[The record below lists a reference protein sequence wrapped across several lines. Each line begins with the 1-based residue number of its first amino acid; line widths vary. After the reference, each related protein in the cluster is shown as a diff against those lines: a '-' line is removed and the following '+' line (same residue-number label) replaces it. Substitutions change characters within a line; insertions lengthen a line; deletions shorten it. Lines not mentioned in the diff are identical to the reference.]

1 MKRNSTPCPKVT
13 VREDDLLNTMSVEQ
27 KAMFKTFLLERYQ
40 IEEYYRKE
48 DTNRSVTAAVLTP
61 TLIATAYYIVSKLGS
76 TPISFSLLL
85 WSAAAFLVFAFI
97 FSLAYM
103 VTDHFSASDTGL
115 RVVVYVGVF
124 AAALLISA
132 RILHK

>member
-1 MKRNSTPCPKVT
+1 M
-13 VREDDLLNTMSVEQ
+13 LNTMSDEQ
-27 KAMFKTFLLERYQ
+27 KEMFKTFLREHYQ

-48 DTNRSVTAAVLTP
+48 EKNNGVTAAVLTP
-61 TLIATAYYIVSKLGS
+61 TLIATAYYIASKLGS

-103 VTDHFSASDTGL
+103 VADHFSVSGTGL
-115 RVVVYVGVF
+115 KVGVYVGVF

-132 RILHK
+132 RILHS